1 MLQSLWYAIL
11 DSDSLDLNYFK
22 SQQNPSYSNYKPS
35 FSNLLN
41 AVKWLFGGQIF
52 CFLLYHL
59 IKKLLLAITKGF
71 LIWILKFQWIGE
83 KKIFFFDN
91 SQHSASPQE
100 DIPLEFGEEV
110 LMYSSLLVKITK
122 GWNYSSLDDSF

>member
-22 SQQNPSYSNYKPS
+22 SQQNPSYSNYKSS

-41 AVKWLFGGQIF
+41 VDYSSVTILEQIF

-59 IKKLLLAITKGF
+59 IKKLLLAITKG
-71 LIWILKFQWIGE
+71 LWIWILKFQ
-83 KKIFFFDN
+83 
-91 SQHSASPQE
+91 
-100 DIPLEFGEEV
+100 
-110 LMYSSLLVKITK
+110 
-122 GWNYSSLDDSF
+122 